1 MINNETVARPELVAQ
16 VRQAWA
22 EVLDTTADAVPLD
35 VNFFDAGG
43 NSMLLVMLIDVLNET
58 GGGQVEAV
66 DLFQHS
72 TVTAQANLLAAADRQ
87 DDEVDMHG

>member
-1 MINNETVARPELVAQ
+1 MTNNETVAR

-22 EVLDTTADAVPLD
+22 EVLDISEDAVPVD

-43 NSMLLVMLIDVLNET
+43 NSMLLVLLTDLLNET
-58 GGGQVEAV
+58 GDVNLDSV

-72 TVTAQANLLAAADRQ
+72 TVTAQAELLAAA
-87 DDEVDMHG
+87 G

>member
-1 MINNETVARPELVAQ
+1 MTNNETVAR

-22 EVLDTTADAVPLD
+22 EVLDISEDAVPVD

-43 NSMLLVMLIDVLNET
+43 NSMLLVLLTDLLNET
-58 GGGQVEAV
+58 GDVSLDSV

-72 TVTAQANLLAAADRQ
+72 TVAAQADLLAAAR
-87 DDEVDMHG
+87 

>member
-1 MINNETVARPELVAQ
+1 MTQNETGARHDLVAR

-22 EVLDTTADAVPLD
+22 EVLDITEDAVPLE

-43 NSMLLVMLIDVLNET
+43 NSMLLVLLTDLLNET
-58 GGGQVEAV
+58 GDEDVESV

-72 TVTAQANLLAAADRQ
+72 TVAAQARLLAAA
-87 DDEVDMHG
+87 G

>member
-1 MINNETVARPELVAQ
+1 MTHNETIARQDLVAR

-22 EVLDTTADAVPLD
+22 EVLDITEDAVPLE

-43 NSMLLVMLIDVLNET
+43 NSMLLVLLTDVLNET
-58 GGGQVEAV
+58 GDVWVESV

-72 TVTAQANLLAAADRQ
+72 TVTAQADLLAAA
-87 DDEVDMHG
+87 G

>member
-1 MINNETVARPELVAQ
+1 MTQNETAARQDLVAR

-22 EVLDTTADAVPLD
+22 EVLDTTEDSVPLD

-43 NSMLLVMLIDVLNET
+43 NSMLLVLLTDLLNET
-58 GGGQVEAV
+58 GDEDVESV

-72 TVTAQANLLAAADRQ
+72 TVTAQAELLAAA
-87 DDEVDMHG
+87 G

>member
-1 MINNETVARPELVAQ
+1 MTHNETVAR

-22 EVLDTTADAVPLD
+22 EVLDVTEDAVPVD

-43 NSMLLVMLIDVLNET
+43 NSMLLVLLTDLLNET
-58 GGGQVEAV
+58 GDVWVDSV

-72 TVTAQANLLAAADRQ
+72 TVAAQADLLAAAR
-87 DDEVDMHG
+87 